1 VVTVARVLTKIEGAR
16 LRGAL
21 LSRLVQLA
29 SLALLAACPGGGE
42 QPPAAACVK
51 AYEKCTLASGVLG
64 VCDTV
69 DCAAG
74 QTPPCLV
81 CRSQH

>member
-1 VVTVARVLTKIEGAR
+1 MRML
-16 LRGAL
+16 LQAL
-21 LSRLVQLA
+21 AFS
-29 SLALLAACPGGGE
+29 LLACGDIK
-42 QPPAAACVK
+42 PAAPKECTK
-51 AYEKCTLASGVLG
+51 AYEQCTMASGVLG

-74 QTPPCLV
+74 QCLV